1 MSLTDYALLFGV
13 LCVVA
18 IAVRFRQRSLV
29 RLTAV
34 LFLIGVSSFALLSLV
49 TFVPRWAASYHERQ
63 GRTWSEDFRD
73 GVSAAMTVSA
83 PHFPYL
89 LLSSLGLGVIAL
101 MGPKRTQTRNDDT

>member
-1 MSLTDYALLFGV
+1 MSVTDYVLLFGV

-63 GRTWSEDFRD
+63 GRIWSEDFRD
-73 GVSAAMTVSA
+73 G
-83 PHFPYL
+83 L
-89 LLSSLGLGVIAL
+89 
-101 MGPKRTQTRNDDT
+101 KRP